1 MLSLDFEL
9 VQPELVVNE
18 DGRSLIDIKKG
29 KHILQ
34 ELCMDSGTFN
44 ANSAS
49 LGVDRCQRINI
60 ITGPNSSGKSVHLK
74 VTRDC
79 TPCYRTLKTK
89 QNKNGMKQT
98 NKQKSWNNVQEPQNT
113 DDVHQGDRSTILI
126 VIFDIYQIQKRVHF
140 PYPKYFFFSFSFSF
154 YFFITNYLK
163 RELVAFQYDE

>member
-1 MLSLDFEL
+1 MSLTMLSLDFEL

-98 NKQKSWNNVQEPQNT
+98 NKQKIMEQCPRTSK
-113 DDVHQGDRSTILI
+113 HR
-126 VIFDIYQIQKRVHF
+126 
-140 PYPKYFFFSFSFSF
+140 
-154 YFFITNYLK
+154 
-163 RELVAFQYDE
+163 